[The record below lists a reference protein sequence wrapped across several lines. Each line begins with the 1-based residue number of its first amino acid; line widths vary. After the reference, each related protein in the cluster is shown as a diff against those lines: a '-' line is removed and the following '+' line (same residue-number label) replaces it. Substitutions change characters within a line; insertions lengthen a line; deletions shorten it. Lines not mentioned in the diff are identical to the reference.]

1 MRLHHRTWPE
11 VGQYLES
18 KDAIIVPIGSSE
30 QHGPN
35 GLIGTDCIC
44 PYVVADR
51 AAETLGVLVG
61 PTINVGMAQHHLA
74 FTGTVALRPTT
85 LIAVIRDYVQSLS
98 RNGFR
103 RFYFLNGHGGNIP
116 TVLAAFSEI
125 HAEKSFQA
133 TSDAPTVRT
142 RLANWFQFEGVAT
155 LAREFYGDRDGR
167 HATASEIAVTQFALP
182 EHIKKADMQPAG
194 AAPRA
199 YFDADDYR
207 GLFPDGRIEADGFL
221 ATPEHGA
228 ALVEA
233 SVSGV
238 IDDAGAFFSES

>member
-1 MRLHHRTWPE
+1 MRLHHCTWPE
-11 VGQYLES
+11 VGRYLET

-44 PYVVADR
+44 PDVVADR
-51 AAETLGVLVG
+51 AAAELEVLVG

-74 FTGTVALRPTT
+74 FTGTVALRPST
-85 LIAVIRDYVQSLS
+85 LIAVISDYVRSLS

-125 HAEKSFQA
+125 HAEKSFA
-133 TSDAPTVRT
+133 PGSDMPTVRT
-142 RLANWFQFEGVAT
+142 KLANWFQFPAVSA
-155 LAREFYGDRDGR
+155 LAKQFYGDRDGR

-182 EHIKKADMQPAG
+182 DHIKQADMPPAG
-194 AAPRA
+194 KAPRA

-221 ATPEHGA
+221 ARPEHGA
-228 ALVEA
+228 QFVEA
-233 SVSGV
+233 SVAGV
-238 IDDAGAFFSES
+238 VEDASAFFKEP